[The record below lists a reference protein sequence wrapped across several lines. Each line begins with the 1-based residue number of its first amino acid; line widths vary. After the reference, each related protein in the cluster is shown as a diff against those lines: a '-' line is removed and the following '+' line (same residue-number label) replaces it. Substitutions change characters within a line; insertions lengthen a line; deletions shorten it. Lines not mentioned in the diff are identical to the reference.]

1 MKITVHPIQKTKG
14 ICGGSARIRD
24 TRIPVWSLVSLRLQ
38 GVDEEYLLRNYPSLT
53 VHDLAVAWQYYTEH
67 QTEIDQ
73 LITDHSD

>member
-1 MKITVHPIQKTKG
+1 MTTIVHPIQKTKG
-14 ICGGSARIRD
+14 ICGGYARIRD

-53 VHDLAVAWQYYTEH
+53 VHDLAGAWQYYTEN